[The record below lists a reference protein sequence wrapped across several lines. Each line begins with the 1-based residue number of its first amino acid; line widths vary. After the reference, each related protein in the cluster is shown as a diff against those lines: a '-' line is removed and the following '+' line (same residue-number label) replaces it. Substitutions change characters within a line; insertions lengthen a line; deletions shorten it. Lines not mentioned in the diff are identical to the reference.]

1 MSDNRR
7 VNPLFLMAPMVVL
20 LPLVWVLASSF
31 GNNPRAVPSMLVGK
45 QAPQFE
51 LKGVSG
57 NAFAL
62 RDHANSP
69 VVINFWSTW
78 CVPCKIEHPLLLAAP
93 KNYPDVTF
101 VGVVYGDT
109 EAKVRNHLRRE
120 GQSYPQLFDPGG
132 RVAIDYGVAG
142 VPETFFVNTKGE
154 IFHKHSGA
162 LNRRVL
168 DALISQAR
176 TP

>member
-1 MSDNRR
+1 MSQKQRI
-7 VNPLFLMAPMVVL
+7 NPVFLLAPLVVL
-20 LPLVWVLASSF
+20 LPLVWVLANSF
-31 GNNPRAVPSMLVGK
+31 GNDPRAVPSMLVGK

-62 RDHANSP
+62 SAHANTP

-78 CVPCKIEHPLLLAAP
+78 CVPCKVEHPLLMAAP
-93 KNYPDVTF
+93 ERYPDVTF

-109 EAKVRNHLRRE
+109 EAKVRGYLKRQ
-120 GQSYPQLFDPGG
+120 GQAYPQLFDPGG

-142 VPETFFVNTKGE
+142 VPETFFVNTRGE
-154 IFHKHSGA
+154 IVHKHSGA
-162 LNRRVL
+162 LNEFAL
-168 DALISQAR
+168 DSLITQAR
-176 TP
+176 KP